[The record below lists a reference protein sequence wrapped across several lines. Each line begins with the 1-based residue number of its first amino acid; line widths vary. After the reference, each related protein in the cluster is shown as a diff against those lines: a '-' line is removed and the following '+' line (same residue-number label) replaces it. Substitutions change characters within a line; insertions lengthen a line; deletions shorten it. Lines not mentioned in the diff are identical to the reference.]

1 VKATPEL
8 EVLIVEM
15 AKRGVSYV
23 EIAEVTGVPRRTV
36 SVLARAG
43 GVSRRAPAQAT
54 ALGCFTKI

>member
-1 VKATPEL
+1 
-8 EVLIVEM
+8 M

-23 EIAEVTGVPRRTV
+23 EIAEETGVPRRTV